1 MVSTLR
7 RAASQ
12 VKQQFFPRAEIA
24 AWRHACRL
32 AEHAPRHTQGEI
44 VLDGYRIAYA
54 DLLTLCPQWHDIFVQ
69 ASLRFEASAPAP
81 RILDCGAN
89 IGLASLY
96 YKRLFPAARISA
108 FEADPTLAALC
119 RRNLEAN
126 GAADVGVQAVAI
138 WTDTGTVRFRQEGA
152 DSGAIDGTSAGV
164 DGPAVDVPSVRL
176 RDLLAHERA
185 DLLKLDIEGAEHIV
199 LPDCADV
206 LTRVDALLVDVHEFD
221 PEHRGLPALLKLL
234 TAAGFEYAI
243 DNLNPLPWRGVAA
256 GPFPHTA
263 SAWAMLVRAWRPR
276 A

>member
-1 MVSTLR
+1 MASTLR

-32 AEHAPRHTQGEI
+32 AERAPRHTPGEI

-54 DLLTLCPQWHDIFVQ
+54 DLLTLCPQWHDIFVH
-69 ASLRFEASAPAP
+69 ASLRYEASTPAP

-96 YKRLFPAARISA
+96 YKRVYPAARVTA

-119 RRNLEAN
+119 RQNLEAN
-126 GAADVGVQAVAI
+126 GAGDVDVQAVAI
-138 WTDTGTVRFRQEGA
+138 WTDSGTVRFRQEGT

-164 DGPAVDVPSVRL
+164 VGPALDVPSVRL
-176 RDLLAHERA
+176 RDLLADERV

-206 LTRVDALLVDVHEFD
+206 LAQVEGLLVDVHEFD
-221 PEHRGLPALLKLL
+221 PERRGLPALLKLL
-234 TAAGFEYAI
+234 TEAGFEYAL

-256 GPFPHTA
+256 GPFPLTA